1 MAYKK
6 PQIVAKSNAKFVAGT
21 PTFSTGCPRN
31 GIGGC
36 GWVNRNCMVTVAK

>member
-6 PQIVAKSNAKFVAGT
+6 PQIVAKSHVNFVAST
-21 PTFSTGCPRN
+21 PVHSPGCPNN

-36 GWVNRNCMVTVAK
+36 GWVNKVCMVQVMK